1 MVTSSFVYFPGL
13 PIFHSKDLIHWEQ
26 IGHGISRPEQ
36 LDYHNCETS
45 LGLWAPTIRYH
56 NGIFYIINT
65 FVSGGREAKRDNYII
80 TAKDPSGPWSNAHF
94 IKDADGIDSSL
105 FLIMMVVSGILAI
118 SFLIRNIMKVTMGFI
133 SANWIL
139 KHFNSKENVPSYG
152 MAKRLAANGL
162 KHLIYTTKM
171 DGTICSLQRAEP
183 LPIIAL

>member
-1 MVTSSFVYFPGL
+1 
-13 PIFHSKDLIHWEQ
+13 
-26 IGHGISRPEQ
+26 
-36 LDYHNCETS
+36 
-45 LGLWAPTIRYH
+45 
-56 NGIFYIINT
+56 
-65 FVSGGREAKRDNYII
+65 
-80 TAKDPSGPWSNAHF
+80 
-94 IKDADGIDSSL
+94 
-105 FLIMMVVSGILAI
+105 MMVVSGILAI

-152 MAKRLAANGL
+152 MAKRLEANGL